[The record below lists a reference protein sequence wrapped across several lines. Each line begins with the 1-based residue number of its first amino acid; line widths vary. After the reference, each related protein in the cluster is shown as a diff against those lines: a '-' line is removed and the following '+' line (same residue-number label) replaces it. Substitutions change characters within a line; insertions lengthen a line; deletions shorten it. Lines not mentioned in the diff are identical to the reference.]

1 MKRAGHGI
9 AHSEVELRQ
18 PDPGDGRTGTS
29 WRPIRRVDPDGTMRP
44 LRFSTLEAAHA
55 YAGRMSRQ
63 ESRIVWVRGDGW
75 RRTMDAGET

>member
-1 MKRAGHGI
+1 
-9 AHSEVELRQ
+9 
-18 PDPGDGRTGTS
+18 
-29 WRPIRRVDPDGTMRP
+29 MRP